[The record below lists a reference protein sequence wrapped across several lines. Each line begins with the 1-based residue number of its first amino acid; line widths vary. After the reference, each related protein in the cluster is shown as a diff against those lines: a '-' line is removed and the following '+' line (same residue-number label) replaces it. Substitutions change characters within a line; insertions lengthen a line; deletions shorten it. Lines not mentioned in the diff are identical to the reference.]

1 MSATER
7 HIYVYL
13 VYIWVNPLA
22 QARLMVLQ
30 RLFLFFNQGI
40 TPWLTC
46 KTSPE
51 GLEMAFNFPC
61 PVSAAAS

>member
-1 MSATER
+1 VLLPGVSLVDQDIALATIEEKA
-7 HIYVYL
+7 
-13 VYIWVNPLA
+13 WFG
-22 QARLMVLQ
+22 
-30 RLFLFFNQGI
+30 LFLFFNQGI

-51 GLEMAFNFPC
+51 GLEMVFNFLC

>member
-1 MSATER
+1 VLLPGVSLVDQDIALATATIEEKA
-7 HIYVYL
+7 
-13 VYIWVNPLA
+13 WFG
-22 QARLMVLQ
+22 
-30 RLFLFFNQGI
+30 LFLFFNQGI

-51 GLEMAFNFPC
+51 GLEMVFNFLC